1 MVSCIT
7 LWSFPV
13 DDPEKQDLKFAHAY
27 APEILFFYLASEYNF
42 FSSFGGKKR
51 YQIFKNLQMTN
62 FNLSIFIRSN
72 LLMVYYKKISYNPL
86 INIIII
92 HICKVK
98 NRKKKILINNWF
110 PIKKIRFKKILIVDL
125 WLTFL
130 TNNKNL
136 DKIDNNNDLILY
148 YIYILPITV
157 YCI

>member
-1 MVSCIT
+1 MPQKFFFFIWQVNIIFSVRLVVKKGI
-7 LWSFPV
+7 
-13 DDPEKQDLKFAHAY
+13 KYLK
-27 APEILFFYLASEYNF
+27 IC
-42 FSSFGGKKR
+42 R
-51 YQIFKNLQMTN
+51 WQI
-62 FNLSIFIRSN
+62 SIWAFFIRSN